1 MIFRWRRNR
10 KKFRR
15 NLEKQNEEAFI
26 YDFRICEITEKI
38 HEKGTM
44 QDIELHGGQGNP
56 FDSKIEGVWCDESGK
71 SIANTEGYVR
81 SPG

>member
-1 MIFRWRRNR
+1 M
-10 KKFRR
+10 
-15 NLEKQNEEAFI
+15 
-26 YDFRICEITEKI
+26 YDFGICERAEKI
-38 HEKGTM
+38 HEKGIM

-71 SIANTEGYVR
+71 SIANTAGYVR